1 MAVVLMFKACAMK
14 VEVDFVCSL
23 MQAKVEVGKLIAKA
37 QINDLEPEAGCTMM
51 ETFERQVNMALNKA
65 RDDAGKAAQI
75 SLQETN
81 NVVRMVQAGSK
92 GSFINISQVTQPANA
107 HVSCL
112 LLQVFQRQKIVR
124 IVQKIPLG
132 TLF

>member
-1 MAVVLMFKACAMK
+1 MLTLLDRTYTSVVTYL
-14 VEVDFVCSL
+14 L
-23 MQAKVEVGKLIAKA
+23 QAKVEVGKLIAKA

-51 ETFERQVNMALNKA
+51 ETFERNVNMALNKA

-92 GSFINISQVTQPANA
+92 GSFINISQVIYVIGSWLA
-107 HVSCL
+107 HRAFQACIHKPHSCRFG
-112 LLQVFQRQKIVR
+112 Q
-124 IVQKIPLG
+124 
-132 TLF
+132 

>member
-1 MAVVLMFKACAMK
+1 M
-14 VEVDFVCSL
+14 
-23 MQAKVEVGKLIAKA
+23 EVGKLIAKA

-92 GSFINISQVTQPANA
+92 GSFINISQVSSRINEVPCIAGLASSQRRFAGQCTKAQ
-107 HVSCL
+107 CL
-112 LLQVFQRQKIVR
+112 PCAAYSAVEV
-124 IVQKIPLG
+124 VNN
-132 TLF
+132 TL

>member
-1 MAVVLMFKACAMK
+1 M
-14 VEVDFVCSL
+14 
-23 MQAKVEVGKLIAKA
+23 EVGKLIAKA

-92 GSFINISQVTQPANA
+92 GSFINISQVRFGSWVV
-107 HVSCL
+107 HVGTVSRQLGFLGCLSTWFLFL
-112 LLQVFQRQKIVR
+112 LLQ
-124 IVQKIPLG
+124 LS
-132 TLF
+132 

>member
-1 MAVVLMFKACAMK
+1 M
-14 VEVDFVCSL
+14 
-23 MQAKVEVGKLIAKA
+23 EVGKLIAKA

-92 GSFINISQVTQPANA
+92 GSFINISQVRFGSWA
-107 HVSCL
+107 
-112 LLQVFQRQKIVR
+112 
-124 IVQKIPLG
+124 
-132 TLF
+132 

>member
-1 MAVVLMFKACAMK
+1 MILCA
-14 VEVDFVCSL
+14 L
-23 MQAKVEVGKLIAKA
+23 QAKVEVGKLIAKA

-92 GSFINISQVTQPANA
+92 GSFINISQVGFEFWDV
-107 HVSCL
+107 HVWMVSRQLAFTGCL
-112 LLQVFQRQKIVR
+112 QCPHDF
-124 IVQKIPLG
+124 
-132 TLF
+132 